1 MQIERSW
8 STIVTVCCLIV
19 VAIIEAWQ
27 QAAAGA
33 INVYPHLDGV
43 WRFVPIILLVVAGI
57 SWLAG
62 HSHGGGK
69 KQQGQSLASSA
80 LASAVPSPMTSP
92 IDINKFFHVAYSG
105 QLQTETEGNIRAMIH
120 SQAPDEREQ
129 FIVRFIATGL
139 INAIY
144 DHIWLTLYRSQLLV
158 LAELNKFTAPR
169 ADQSLLR

>member
-1 MQIERSW
+1 
-8 STIVTVCCLIV
+8 
-19 VAIIEAWQ
+19 
-27 QAAAGA
+27 
-33 INVYPHLDGV
+33 
-43 WRFVPIILLVVAGI
+43 
-57 SWLAG
+57 
-62 HSHGGGK
+62 
-69 KQQGQSLASSA
+69 
-80 LASAVPSPMTSP
+80 MTSP

-158 LAELNKFTAPR
+158 LAELNK
-169 ADQSLLR
+169 SLLRREQIKVYYDEAVRKSPEFYEEYSFDQWLDYLRSQLLLLEHPGQTFEITVRGKDFLKYMVHNGYNADSRKY